1 MRKLWWFAAAVAA
14 GVVFSGVAMA
24 QDDGQ
29 QQVKMDVPP
38 ELPKEFVAKKGG
50 DVKTQKQEVKA
61 AAPEGAVEAVLEGT
75 IEKRPWSKTG
85 ESWNAGGSDYY
96 VLVVSKGEVL
106 KRSARGGV
114 ILRVS
119 DKVTEEQLDAAI
131 DAKVRI
137 KGLFLPDTEYTPHD
151 MEPHPISMDGGP
163 IMRAGGFQALTLKV
177 LKKPK
182 FDKPTKVKPQ

>member
-1 MRKLWWFAAAVAA
+1 M
-14 GVVFSGVAMA
+14 
-24 QDDGQ
+24 
-29 QQVKMDVPP
+29 
-38 ELPKEFVAKKGG
+38 
-50 DVKTQKQEVKA
+50 
-61 AAPEGAVEAVLEGT
+61 
-75 IEKRPWSKTG
+75 
-85 ESWNAGGSDYY
+85 
-96 VLVVSKGEVL
+96 
-106 KRSARGGV
+106 
-114 ILRVS
+114 RVS